1 MAKVVGYVNLYD
13 SPSLGGLTKNR
24 TPASTSFV
32 GRFALIDFAL
42 SNFANSNINDI
53 NILVKENFRS
63 VAKHCGSLKNWVSN
77 TKIGRQN
84 YLINERGIA
93 DPDYNSDLNAIR
105 ENDWVILD
113 SNPDYIVIQP
123 AHILT
128 KLNINDL
135 VRFHE
140 KNKADITIAYTHISD
155 GDKAFLTST
164 VLKLKEGRVTSS
176 KDNDGK
182 KKDVDVSL
190 RTYVFSRKTFD
201 TILSHKDFKNAL
213 SLRMLMNHLVNNYK
227 LNIYGYKYEGYARCV
242 DSLEHF
248 VEYSFELF
256 DPKIARKLFDKMN
269 KSYTISRNSPPASY
283 GEHADVK
290 ESFVANGA
298 FVDGKVEHSII
309 SRYVKVEEGATVKNS
324 IILTRTVIKSGA
336 VIENAVVDKYSEI
349 SGKVKGEEHNILFL
363 PQGSKKWEL

>member
-1 MAKVVGYVNLYD
+1 MAKVVGYINLYD

-53 NILVKENFRS
+53 NILVKDNFRS
-63 VAKHCGSLKNWVSN
+63 VAKHCGSLKNWASN
-77 TKIGRQN
+77 TKIGKQN

-105 ENDWVILD
+105 ENDWVLFD
-113 SNPDYIVIQP
+113 TNADLIVIQP

-135 VRFHE
+135 IRFHE
-140 KNKADITIAYTHISD
+140 KNEADITMAYTHIED

-164 VLKLKEGRVTSS
+164 VLELDGHRVVSS
-176 KDNDGK
+176 KDNNGK
-182 KKDVDVSL
+182 KADVDVSL
-190 RTYVFSRKTFD
+190 RTYVFSRKIFN

-256 DPKIARKLFDKMN
+256 NPKIARKLFDKIE

-309 SRYVKVEEGATVKNS
+309 SRYVKVEQGATIKNS
-324 IILTRTVIKSGA
+324 IILTRTVVKKGA
-336 VIENAVVDKYSEI
+336 VIENAVVDKYSTI
-349 SGKVKGEEHNILFL
+349 SGEVKGSENEHIYLK
-363 PQGSKKWEL
+363 QGSKKWE

>member
-53 NILVKENFRS
+53 NILVKDNFRS

-77 TKIGRQN
+77 TKIGKQN

-105 ENDWVILD
+105 ENDWVLFD
-113 SNPDYIVIQP
+113 TNADYIVIQP

-135 VRFHE
+135 VRYHE
-140 KNKADITIAYTHISD
+140 KKGADITIAYTHIKD

-164 VLKLKEGRVTSS
+164 VLKLKGEKIISS

-182 KKDVDVSL
+182 ESNVNVSL
-190 RTYVFSRKTFD
+190 RTYVFSRKMFD
-201 TILSHKDFKNAL
+201 TILSHKDFRNAL

-256 DPKIARKLFDKMN
+256 DPKIARTLFSKMD
-269 KSYTISRNSPPASY
+269 KSYTISRNRPPASY

-298 FVDGKVEHSII
+298 FVDGKVEQSII
-309 SRYVKVEEGATVKNS
+309 SRYVKVEKGAVVKNS
-324 IILTRTVIKSGA
+324 IILTRTLVKSGA
-336 VIENAVVDKYSEI
+336 VIENAVVDKYCTI
-349 SGKVKGEEHNILFL
+349 SGEVKGKANKILFL
-363 PQGSKKWEL
+363 PQGSQKWE

>member
-1 MAKVVGYVNLYD
+1 MAKVVGYVNLYE

-140 KNKADITIAYTHISD
+140 KNNADITIAYTHIAD

-164 VLKLKEGRVTSS
+164 VLKLKEGRVISS

-190 RTYVFSRKTFD
+190 RTYVFSRNTFD
-201 TILSHKDFKNAL
+201 TILSHKDFRNAL

-256 DPKIARKLFDKMN
+256 DPKIARKLFDKMD

-290 ESFVANGA
+290 ESFIANGA

-336 VIENAVVDKYSEI
+336 VIENAVVDKYSKI
-349 SGKVKGEEHNILFL
+349 SGKVLGEENRILFL
-363 PQGSKKWEL
+363 PQGSKK

>member
-13 SPSLGGLTKNR
+13 SPSLGGLTKHR

-105 ENDWVILD
+105 ENDWVLFD
-113 SNPDYIVIQP
+113 SNAEYIVIQP

-140 KNKADITIAYTHISD
+140 KNEADITIAYTHIKD
-155 GDKAFLTST
+155 GDKTFLTST
-164 VLKLKEGRVTSS
+164 VLKLSGGKVVSS

-190 RTYVFSRKTFD
+190 RTYVFSRKIFD
-201 TILSHKDFKNAL
+201 TILSHKDFRHAL

-227 LNIYGYKYEGYARCV
+227 LNIYGYKYDGYARCI

-256 DPKIARKLFDKMN
+256 DPKIARTLFSKMD

-283 GEHADVK
+283 GEHAEVR

-298 FVDGKVEHSII
+298 FIDGKVEHSII
-309 SRYVKVEEGATVKNS
+309 SRYVKVEKGATVKNS
-324 IILTRTVIKSGA
+324 IILTRTLVKSGA
-336 VIENAVVDKYSEI
+336 VIENAVVDKYSTI
-349 SGKVKGEEHNILFL
+349 SGKVQGKENEYLYL
-363 PQGSKKWEL
+363 QQGSKQ

>member
-13 SPSLGGLTKNR
+13 SPSLGGLTQHR

-42 SNFANSNINDI
+42 SNFANANINDF
-53 NILVKENFRS
+53 NILVKDNFRS
-63 VAKHCGSLKNWVSN
+63 VAKHCGSLKAWASN
-77 TKIGRQN
+77 TKIGKQN

-93 DPDYNSDLNAIR
+93 DAKYNSDLNALR
-105 ENDWVILD
+105 ENDWVLFD
-113 SNPDYIVIQP
+113 TNADYIVIQP

-128 KLNINDL
+128 KIDINDL

-140 KNKADITIAYTHISD
+140 KSGADITMAYTKITD

-164 VLKLKEGRVTSS
+164 VLKLNENRVLSS
-176 KDNDGK
+176 VQNDGK
-182 KKDVDVSL
+182 EKEVFVSL
-190 RTYVFSRKTFD
+190 RTYVFSREYFEV
-201 TILSHKDFKNAL
+201 ILRHKDFRNAL
-213 SLRMLMNHLVNNYK
+213 SLRALLSYLINEHKCDIRGYEYK
-227 LNIYGYKYEGYARCV
+227 GYARCF

-256 DPKIARKLFDKMN
+256 DPKIAKKLFDKVE
-269 KSYTISRNSPPASY
+269 KSYTISRNTPPASY
-283 GEHADVK
+283 GEHAEVT

-309 SRYVKVEEGATVKNS
+309 SRYVKVEEGARIKNS
-324 IILTRTVIKSGA
+324 IILTKCLIKKGA
-336 VIENAVVDKYSEI
+336 VIENAVIDKYSTI
-349 SGKVKGEEHNILFL
+349 SGEVKGSSEKPLYL
-363 PQGSKKWEL
+363 KQGSKK

>member
-1 MAKVVGYVNLYD
+1 MSKVVGYVNLYD
-13 SPSLGGLTKNR
+13 SPSLGGLTKHR

-42 SNFANSNINDI
+42 SNFANSNINNI

-105 ENDWVILD
+105 ENDWVILE
-113 SNPDYIVIQP
+113 SNPEFIVIQP

-135 VRFHE
+135 VRYHE
-140 KNKADITIAYTHISD
+140 KNEADITIAYTHIKD

-164 VLKLKEGRVTSS
+164 VLKLKGDKVTSS

-182 KKDVDVSL
+182 AKDVDVSL
-190 RTYVFSRKTFD
+190 RTYVFSRKIFD

-227 LNIYGYKYEGYARCV
+227 LNIYGYKYDGYARCV

-256 DPKIARKLFDKMN
+256 DPKIARKLFSKMD

-283 GEHADVK
+283 GENADVK

-298 FVDGKVEHSII
+298 FIDGKVEHSII
-309 SRYVKVEEGATVKNS
+309 SRYVKVEKGATVKNS
-324 IILTRTVIKSGA
+324 IILTRTLVKSGA
-336 VIENAVVDKYSEI
+336 VIENAVVDKYCTI
-349 SGKVKGEEHNILFL
+349 SGKVKGEENKILFL
-363 PQGSKKWEL
+363 EQGSKK